1 MIPEQ
6 IEKKAIQRI
15 GEYTGMPTK
24 FVSFRYTSGGCINS
38 TGVIE
43 TEAGHFFIKWNLKNA
58 FPGMFEAEF
67 KGLELLLK
75 SETVRIP
82 KPLFTEEAYTYS
94 FLLTEY
100 ITSGPRSGNYWE
112 QLGQQLATMHQHTT
126 NHFGL
131 DHNNYIGSL
140 PQVNNFA
147 NNWID
152 FFINQRL
159 EVQLKRALDSGK
171 LTQAIRN
178 AFYRLFIS
186 LPSILPENEPAALIH
201 GDLWSGNLMT
211 GPGGEPVIIDP
222 AVYYGNREIE
232 IAFTTLFG
240 GFDTVFYTAYEQTRP
255 LAPGFFERQEIYN
268 LYPLLVH
275 VNLFG
280 GGYISQVERIVSR
293 F

>member
-1 MIPEQ
+1 MIPEH

-15 GEYTGMPTK
+15 GEYTGMPAE

-43 TEAGHFFIKWNLKNA
+43 TKAGHYFIKWNRKDA
-58 FPGMFEAEF
+58 FPGMFESEF
-67 KGLELLLK
+67 KGLDLLRN

-82 KPLFTEEAYTYS
+82 EPLFAEEAYSYS

-100 ITSGPRSGNYWE
+100 IASARRSADYWE
-112 QLGQQLATMHQHTT
+112 QLGQQLATMHQYTAD
-126 NHFGL
+126 HFGL

-140 PQVNNFA
+140 PQKNNFTG
-147 NNWID
+147 NWID
-152 FFINQRL
+152 FFIIQRL
-159 EVQLKRALDSGK
+159 EVQLKRAIDSGK
-171 LTQAIRN
+171 FAPAIRN
-178 AFYRLFIS
+178 AFNRLFTS
-186 LPSILPENEPAALIH
+186 LPSILPENEPPALIH

-211 GPGGEPVIIDP
+211 GSRGEPVIFDP

-232 IAFTTLFG
+232 IAFTKLFG
-240 GFDTVFYTAYEQTRP
+240 GFDTVFYTAYEQIRP
-255 LAPGFFERQEIYN
+255 LTSGFFERQDIYN

-280 GGYISQVERIVSR
+280 GGYISQVERIVSS